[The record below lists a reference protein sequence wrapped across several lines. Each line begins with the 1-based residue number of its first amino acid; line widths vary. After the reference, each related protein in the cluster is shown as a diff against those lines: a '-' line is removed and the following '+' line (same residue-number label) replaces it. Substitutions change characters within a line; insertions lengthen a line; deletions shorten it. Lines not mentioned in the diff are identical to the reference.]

1 MRQYRHLTCEQR
13 YHISAMMK
21 ANFSKAQIADEIG
34 VDRSTIYRELRRNKG
49 ERGYRPKQ
57 AHEKATVRRIEAV
70 RFVKMTPSLTTLVE
84 EKIGEQWSPE
94 QVSGWL
100 LFEKGITLSH
110 ERIYQHIWA
119 DKQNGGELYLNLRRQ
134 GKKYEKRRNG
144 RSSRGQI
151 KDRIGIEKRP
161 NVVNLRTRVGDWEI
175 DTVIGKGHKGALVTI
190 VERKTQ
196 HLVSKRVMDKSA
208 ESVTK
213 ATIELLT
220 PYKERVHTITADN
233 GKEFANHK
241 EIAEK
246 LVAKVYFAR
255 PYHSWERG
263 LNENSNGLLRQYFP
277 KSTDFTKVD
286 DDDVKLAVDA
296 INTRPRKTLSY
307 KTPQSLMQ
315 RSLEW
320 GNN

>member
-1 MRQYRHLTCEQR
+1 MRQYKHLTYEQR
-13 YHISAMMK
+13 YHIYALK
-21 ANFSKAQIADEIG
+21 KLGFSNAKIAREIG
-34 VDRSTIYRELRRNKG
+34 VHRSTISRELARNSG
-49 ERGYRPKQ
+49 DRGYRPKQ
-57 AHEKATVRRIEAV
+57 AQQKASQRRFEAV
-70 RFVKMTPSLTTLVE
+70 RFVKMTPSLTHVVE
-84 EKIGEQWSPE
+84 EKLLAKWSPE
-94 QVSGWL
+94 QISGWL
-100 LFEKGITLSH
+100 LFETGIGLSH
-110 ERIYQHIWA
+110 ERIYQHVWA
-119 DKQNGGELYLNLRRQ
+119 DKRNGGDLYLHLRRQ

-151 KDRIGIEKRP
+151 KDRVGIEKRP
-161 NVVNLRTRVGDWEI
+161 SVVDLRTRVGDWEI

-220 PYKERVHTITADN
+220 PYISRVHTVTADN
-233 GKEFANHK
+233 GKEISDHK

-246 LVAKVYFAR
+246 LEAKVYFAR

-277 KSTDFTKVD
+277 KSTDFTKVTD
-286 DDDVKLAVDA
+286 ESVELAVNE
-296 INTRPRKTLSY
+296 INNRPRKTLLY
-307 KTPQSLMQ
+307 KTPQALMQ
-315 RSLEW
+315 RSLAW
-320 GNN
+320 GHN

>member
-1 MRQYRHLTCEQR
+1 MRQYGHLTCEQR
-13 YHISAMMK
+13 YHMYALLK
-21 ANFSKAQIADEIG
+21 AKFGKAQIAKELG
-34 VDRSTIYRELRRNKG
+34 VDRSTIYRELNRNSG

-57 AHEKATVRRIEAV
+57 AHEKAGLRRLEAV
-70 RFVKMTPSLTTLVE
+70 RFIKMTPSLTTLVE
-84 EKIGEQWSPE
+84 EKIEEKWSPE

-100 LFEKGITLSH
+100 LFEKGISLSH

-119 DKQNGGELYLNLRRQ
+119 DKQNGGTLYLNLRRQ

-151 KDRIGIEKRP
+151 KDRVGIEKRP
-161 NVVNLRTRVGDWEI
+161 SVVDLRTRVGDWEI

-196 HLVSKRVMDKSA
+196 HLVSKRVMDRSA

-213 ATIELLT
+213 ATIELLK

-233 GKEFANHK
+233 GKEFSNHK

-246 LVAKVYFAR
+246 LEAKVYFAR

-277 KSTDFTKVD
+277 KSTDFTKVED
-286 DDDVKLAVDA
+286 DEVKFAVDE

-315 RSLEW
+315 RSLSW
-320 GNN
+320 GYN

>member
-1 MRQYRHLTCEQR
+1 MRQYKHLTCEQR
-13 YHISAMMK
+13 YHIYALKK
-21 ANFSKAQIADEIG
+21 AEFSKAQIAKELG
-34 VDRSTIYRELRRNKG
+34 VNRSTIYRELNRNSG

-57 AHEKATVRRIEAV
+57 AHKKATLRRFEAV
-70 RFVKMTPSLTTLVE
+70 RFVKMVPSLTTLVE
-84 EKIGEQWSPE
+84 EKLSEQWSPE

-100 LFEKGITLSH
+100 LFEKDISLSH

-119 DKQNGGELYLNLRRQ
+119 DKQSGGTLYLNLRRQ
-134 GKKYEKRRNG
+134 GKRYEKRRNG

-151 KDRIGIEKRP
+151 KDRVGIEKRP
-161 NVVNLRTRVGDWEI
+161 SVVDLRTRVGDWEI

-213 ATIELLT
+213 ATIELLK
-220 PYKERVHTITADN
+220 PYQHRVHTITADN

-246 LVAKVYFAR
+246 LEAKVYFAR

-277 KSTDFTKVD
+277 KNTDFTKVE
-286 DDDVKLAVDA
+286 DDDVTFAVDA
-296 INTRPRKTLSY
+296 INSRPRKTLLY
-307 KTPQSLMQ
+307 KTPQYLMQ

-320 GNN
+320 GYS

>member
-13 YHISAMMK
+13 YHIYAMKK
-21 ANFSKAQIADEIG
+21 AEFSSAQIAEEIG
-34 VDRSTIYRELRRNKG
+34 VNRSTIYRELKRNSG

-57 AHEKATVRRIEAV
+57 AHEKATLRRFEAV
-70 RFVKMTPSLTTLVE
+70 KFVKMTPSLTTLVE
-84 EKIGEQWSPE
+84 EKVRDKWSPE

-100 LFEKGITLSH
+100 LMDKDICLSH
-110 ERIYQHIWA
+110 ERIYQHIWE
-119 DKQNGGELYLNLRRQ
+119 DKHNGGILYLHLRRQ

-161 NVVNLRTRVGDWEI
+161 SVVDRRTRVGDWEI
-175 DTVIGKGHKGALVTI
+175 DTVIGKGHRGALVTI

-208 ESVTK
+208 ESVTQ
-213 ATIELLT
+213 ATIELLA
-220 PYKERVHTITADN
+220 PYKDRVHTITADN

-246 LVAKVYFAR
+246 LEAKVYFAR

-277 KSTDFTKVD
+277 KSTDFTKVEE
-286 DDDVKLAVDA
+286 DDVKFAVDA
-296 INTRPRKTLSY
+296 INSRPRKTLSY
-307 KTPQSLMQ
+307 KTPQYLMQ
-315 RSLEW
+315 RSLAW
-320 GNN
+320 GYN

>member
-1 MRQYRHLTCEQR
+1 MR
-13 YHISAMMK
+13 K
-21 ANFSKAQIADEIG
+21 AKFSNQDIAQEIG
-34 VDRSTIYRELRRNKG
+34 VDRSTIYRELKRNSG

-57 AHEKATVRRIEAV
+57 AHEKAMLRRFEAV
-70 RFVKMTPSLTTLVE
+70 KFVKMTPSLTTLVE
-84 EKIGEQWSPE
+84 EKIKGEWSPE
-94 QVSGWL
+94 QISGWL
-100 LFEKGITLSH
+100 LFEEGISLSH

-119 DKQNGGELYLNLRRQ
+119 DKQNGGALYLHLRRQ

-144 RSSRGQI
+144 RSARGQI
-151 KDRIGIEKRP
+151 KDRVGIEERP
-161 NVVNLRTRVGDWEI
+161 SVVDLRTRVGDWEI

-208 ESVTK
+208 ESVTQ
-213 ATIELLT
+213 ATIELLK
-220 PYKERVHTITADN
+220 PYIDRVHTITADN

-246 LVAKVYFAR
+246 LKTKVYFAR

-277 KSTDFTKVD
+277 KSTDFTMITD
-286 DDDVKLAVDA
+286 NDVENAVNA
-296 INTRPRKTLSY
+296 INTRPRKTLLY

-315 RSLEW
+315 RSLAW
-320 GNN
+320 GYN